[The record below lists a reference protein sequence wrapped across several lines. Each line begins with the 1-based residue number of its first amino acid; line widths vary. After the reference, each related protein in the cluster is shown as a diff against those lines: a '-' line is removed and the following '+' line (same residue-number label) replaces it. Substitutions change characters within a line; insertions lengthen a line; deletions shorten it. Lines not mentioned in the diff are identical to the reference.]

1 MSDHP
6 EVKISANALLR
17 EMRLLVTAILLIS
30 SATWATPT
38 SMSGSSHPAV
48 LTSNPLTLAET
59 AIDDRALVPQ
69 SDDVSFR
76 FGQSTIN
83 GVSYTNAL
91 LIRVIRSDYPG
102 WVEINAGR
110 SRSRFLGDLGVP
122 DDQKSGSAYK
132 VDVSFDNA
140 APVFSTEVYFG
151 QRGDST
157 LASRMCCGSGY
168 LSPPSHAAAATW
180 Q

>member
-76 FGQSTIN
+76 FGQSMASPTRTRCSYALFAPITPA
-83 GVSYTNAL
+83 GSRSMLVAVAAVSWAISEY
-91 LIRVIRSDYPG
+91 RMIRSR
-102 WVEINAGR
+102 GR
-110 SRSRFLGDLGVP
+110 PTRL
-122 DDQKSGSAYK
+122 
-132 VDVSFDNA
+132 
-140 APVFSTEVYFG
+140 T
-151 QRGDST
+151 
-157 LASRMCCGSGY
+157 
-168 LSPPSHAAAATW
+168 
-180 Q
+180 